1 MREGEGGAGG
11 GGGARAGDERCVLAL
26 VVLVAPRRT
35 ERRRRKEEEEEGFSR
50 SLFSANT
57 LLVHIFP
64 LPRVVVTTRER
75 ETQSVSG
82 VVKAMCRSPNLE
94 PFFVLF

>member
-26 VVLVAPRRT
+26 VVVVLVAPRRT
-35 ERRRRKEEEEEGFSR
+35 ERRRRKEEEEGFSR

-57 LLVHIFP
+57 LLVHIIP
-64 LPRVVVTTRER
+64 SAACRRHDPRER
-75 ETQSVSG
+75 DSERVG
-82 VVKAMCRSPNLE
+82 RG
-94 PFFVLF
+94 

>member
-26 VVLVAPRRT
+26 VVVVLVAPRRT

-57 LLVHIFP
+57 LLVHIIP
-64 LPRVVVTTRER
+64 SAACRRHDPRER
-75 ETQSVSG
+75 DSERVG
-82 VVKAMCRSPNLE
+82 RG
-94 PFFVLF
+94 